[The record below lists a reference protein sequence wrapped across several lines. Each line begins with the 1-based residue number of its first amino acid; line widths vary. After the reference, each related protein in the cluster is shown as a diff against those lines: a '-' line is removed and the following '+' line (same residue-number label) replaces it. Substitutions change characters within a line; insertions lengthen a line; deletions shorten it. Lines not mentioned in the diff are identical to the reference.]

1 MSSVYN
7 TGTSSWFSNH
17 QALVATVVGVFLT
30 AIVSISG
37 YAMVVL
43 HNVDNDNRATQASVL
58 NIEKSM
64 TDMHGM
70 LDKLMPRDLAES
82 AHVDIYRHLG
92 GIEADI
98 AQLEKTCV
106 RH

>member
-1 MSSVYN
+1 MSTIPQ
-7 TGTSSWFSNH
+7 TGNPSWFNQH
-17 QALVATVVGVFLT
+17 QTLIATVVGVFL
-30 AIVSISG
+30 AAMLSASG
-37 YAMVVL
+37 YAMLIL
-43 HNVDNDNRATQASVL
+43 HNVESDNRTTQTSVM

-64 TDMHGM
+64 GDLQGM

-82 AHVDIYRHLG
+82 THADLYRHLG

-98 AQLEKTCV
+98 AKLEQTCV

>member
-1 MSSVYN
+1 MSSKSI
-7 TGTSSWFSNH
+7 TGTTWLSDH
-17 QALVATVVGVFLT
+17 QSLVATVVGVFLT
-30 AIVSISG
+30 ATLSASG
-37 YAMVVL
+37 WAMMVL
-43 HNVDNDNRATQASVL
+43 HNVDNDSRATQASVL

-82 AHVDIYRHLG
+82 THADIYRHLG